1 MTQQNLLALAIQL
14 ATTLHRNQFDAQG
27 RPYILHCYRV
37 MNNLRTDDEELLA
50 LGILHDTIEDSSL
63 TLDVLRDYGFSESFV
78 HSLDCLSKRKK
89 QCNEQYDDYK
99 KRVLT
104 DKNACLVKLADL
116 EDNTDITRQI
126 GITEYNLKTLVKY
139 NIFYNEIKQR
149 LAEF

>member
-1 MTQQNLLALAIQL
+1 MKQLLLAKAIEI
-14 ATTLHRNQFDAQG
+14 ATTAHQGQFDAQG
-27 RPYILHCYRV
+27 KPYILHCYRV
-37 MNNLRTDDEELLA
+37 MNNLRTDNEELLA
-50 LGILHDTIEDSSL
+50 LGSLHDVIEDSDV
-63 TLDVLRDYGFSESFV
+63 TLDDLRKEGFSESFL

-126 GITEYNLKTLVKY
+126 GISEYNLKTLAKY

-149 LAEF
+149 LVEF